1 MSTKFFKAMS
11 QPMAGMTLLAL
22 MDASWSSLAVAQ
34 LPTLAPKQLQ
44 QAPVNNSTPRYS
56 CGKPL

>member
-1 MSTKFFKAMS
+1 
-11 QPMAGMTLLAL
+11 MAGMTLLAL